1 MPTFLRAL
9 GSLVVAAGLFIAAV
23 AGWLLAADTHFQEV
37 AAAYGRHPEHA
48 LFQAEYWAAA
58 VRHYGLWSE
67 GRSAVSAWVGSCWR
81 LRSCCAGSRRARGE
95 QPDGRCGVHPA
106 RDRDPSP
113 QAPGRLKRL
122 CIFIASPM
130 SPEIL
135 SLPLMKAI

>member
-58 VRHYGLWSE
+58 VRHYGLLV
-67 GRSAVSAWVGSCWR
+67 AVVGGTVGAAPGPVA
-81 LRSCCAGSRRARGE
+81 LGVK
-95 QPDGRCGVHPA
+95 QPDGRWA
-106 RDRDPSP
+106 ST
-113 QAPGRLKRL
+113 RLVIVTRVL
-122 CIFIASPM
+122 RRRGA
-130 SPEIL
+130 
-135 SLPLMKAI
+135 

>member
-58 VRHYGLWSE
+58 VRHYGLLV
-67 GRSAVSAWVGSCWR
+67 AVVG
-81 LRSCCAGSRRARGE
+81 GTVG
-95 QPDGRCGVHPA
+95 G
-106 RDRDPSP
+106 
-113 QAPGRLKRL
+113 
-122 CIFIASPM
+122 
-130 SPEIL
+130 L
-135 SLPLMKAI
+135 SLGGILLALAQLLRRVPSRSG

>member
-58 VRHYGLWSE
+58 VRHYGLLV
-67 GRSAVSAWVGSCWR
+67 AVVG
-81 LRSCCAGSRRARGE
+81 GTVG
-95 QPDGRCGVHPA
+95 G
-106 RDRDPSP
+106 
-113 QAPGRLKRL
+113 
-122 CIFIASPM
+122 
-130 SPEIL
+130 L
-135 SLPLMKAI
+135 SLGGILLALAQLLRQVPSRSG